1 MLCPSW
7 LSLWAA
13 LPGDV
18 ELPAVPVP
26 IHLKGSGSA
35 VTGAVAWAWVQL
47 LRAPSPLPNP
57 RLPHSWLQGAL
68 DTLPGP
74 ASPDST

>member
-7 LSLWAA
+7 LSLWAS
-13 LPGDV
+13 LLVDV
-18 ELPAVPVP
+18 ELPSVPGP
-26 IHLKGSGSA
+26 IHRKGSGSA
-35 VTGAVAWAWVQL
+35 VRGAVGWAWVQL
-47 LRAPSPLPNP
+47 LRVSSPLPNP
-57 RLPHSWLQGAL
+57 CLPHSWLQGAL